1 MAVSLEPPRA
11 RRQFASPF
19 AYPLARNGTEW
30 YKGPHADTHSV
41 LGPRSSASTPRAHGP
56 SGASGGRSARDGAV
70 KIARLRDLASEVSAL
85 PPFASGSLE
94 RWTEVEGATGA
105 VLDALPALS
114 HQKGGPDALFD
125 FGDALLTGG
134 DECGAE
140 EVWEALVQACPPD
153 RPDLSAYCAARLS
166 HCALGQREVRTA
178 LDWCRRGRRWS
189 REVPA
194 NHPVHL
200 ALLRQRG
207 LISYQH
213 LDGPTARRA
222 LVAATLLDPS
232 PDLALRWERRTPAD
246 LRGALHNDLA
256 RLALDRT
263 GEGKGQRAALLVDE
277 ARGWIAENMTS
288 AGSATVSTQAIA
300 LAAEA
305 SLCEGDLRE
314 ARRRIAD
321 WRSATPLPGGS
332 KMRFEGVFLHLGA
345 LAALAEHDLG
355 EARKLAGQAF
365 RAVPAAGDPD
375 LERRIVR
382 DLVRVFIRDH
392 EERYSGRRESTVLRT
407 LDAGGSWILEL
418 VAFAE
423 SRDRYLAGH
432 HGRLVRAACMG
443 LLPPAEERG
452 RAGSSEDLG
461 ADYLLGAASLHDIGK
476 LELAWPL
483 LNRVRP
489 MGPKQRER
497 LRSHA
502 PNGARLLESL
512 GFPMAARIVEEH
524 HERADGKGYPLG
536 TKILT
541 PAGGLLALAEV
552 LVTRAQRSEF
562 ATHSETLAR
571 SARWCLN
578 QGRHRFRPEALLA
591 LRYAMESGNMDPLAS
606 ALH

>member
-1 MAVSLEPPRA
+1 M
-11 RRQFASPF
+11 
-19 AYPLARNGTEW
+19 
-30 YKGPHADTHSV
+30 
-41 LGPRSSASTPRAHGP
+41 
-56 SGASGGRSARDGAV
+56 
-70 KIARLRDLASEVSAL
+70 KIARLKELVSEVSAL
-85 PPFASGSLE
+85 PPFASGSPE
-94 RWTEVEGATGA
+94 RWAEVEGVTGA
-105 VLDALPALS
+105 VIEALPALS
-114 HQKGGPDALFD
+114 HQKGGPDAVFD
-125 FGDALLTGG
+125 FGEALLMGG

-140 EVWEALVQACPPD
+140 EVWEALIRTSPPD
-153 RPDLSAYCAARLS
+153 RPELSAYCAARLS
-166 HCALGQREVRTA
+166 RCALGQGEVRPA
-178 LDWCRRGRRWS
+178 LDWCRRGRRWA

-194 NHPVHL
+194 DHPVHL

-207 LISYQH
+207 LISHQR
-213 LDGPTARRA
+213 LDGHTARRA
-222 LVAATLLDPS
+222 LVAATLLHPS

-246 LRGALHNDLA
+246 LQGALHNDLA

-263 GEGKGQRAALLVDE
+263 GEGKGPPVALKVDE

-288 AGSATVSTQAIA
+288 AGSAEVWTQAIA

-314 ARRRIAD
+314 TRRRVAE
-321 WRSATPLPGGS
+321 WRSITPLPGAG

-365 RAVPAAGDPD
+365 RAVPAAGDTD

-382 DLVRVFIRDH
+382 DLVRVFISDH
-392 EERYSGRRESTVLRT
+392 EQRYSGRRESTVLRT

-432 HGRLVRAACMG
+432 HGRLVRTACMG
-443 LLPPAEERG
+443 LLPPAEERS
-452 RAGSSEDLG
+452 RAAWSEDLG

-476 LELAWPL
+476 LEIAWPL

-497 LRSHA
+497 LRGHA
-502 PNGARLLESL
+502 SNGTRLLESL

-536 TKILT
+536 TKTQT

-552 LVTRAQRSEF
+552 LVSRAQRSEL
-562 ATHSETLAR
+562 AAPSEALPQ

-578 QGRHRFRPEALLA
+578 QGRRRFRPEALLA
-591 LRYAMESGNMDPLAS
+591 LRYAMGSGHLEPLAS
-606 ALH
+606 ALRTARSATR